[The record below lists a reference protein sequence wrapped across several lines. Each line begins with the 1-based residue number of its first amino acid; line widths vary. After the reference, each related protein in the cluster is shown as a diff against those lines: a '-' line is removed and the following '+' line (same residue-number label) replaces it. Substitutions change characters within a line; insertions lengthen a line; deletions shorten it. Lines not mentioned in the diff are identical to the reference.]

1 MSIYD
6 FAKDIILNTDTTL
19 FVTGRAGTGKTT
31 LLRYVAESSQKNT
44 VVVAPTGIAAINAG
58 GVTIHSFFK
67 LPFAP
72 FIPSVIEAKKLIAGQ
87 KMRAEFRSV
96 IRSVDMIIID
106 EVSMLR
112 ADILDAIDVVL
123 RHYRN
128 SKFPFGGVQMVFF
141 GDMYQLPPVCV
152 NDEWFILKDYYSTP
166 YFFSAKVF
174 EKQEIVCLEL
184 DKIFRQRDED
194 FVEILNQVRNN
205 NISKE
210 NFNRLNDRYTPDF
223 DLENNQDFVVLT
235 THNAVSDDI
244 NESRLIDI
252 DSKTFIF
259 DAAIKGDFPEYLY
272 PVEQQIVLK
281 KGARVMFTANDH
293 INPERLYYNGKMGTV
308 VELEDNNVYVTCD
321 GEDDPILV
329 NYETWENNTF
339 SYNRKENS
347 VDVKTIGTFTQLP
360 LRLAWAITIHKSQGL
375 TFQKVAIDAANSFTS
390 GQVYVALSRCTSLD
404 GIVLLSPINSN
415 SIMVDSRIQRFSKN
429 NFNEDLLPDF
439 VNRKKRDTLCN
450 MLIKLFSFN
459 LLEVAVLDLK
469 GYVTEFR
476 ADFSDYTPEMVENIL
491 SIVQDLS
498 DVGTRF
504 AVQLRKIT
512 NANDFSL
519 LNSRVNDAKKY
530 FLQRLETL
538 EKSMD
543 ITNVSTKKKERANK
557 FSKLLNEVNK
567 NLQETLFFLKN
578 LDDDISVEQ
587 FYMLRH
593 EFVVEKVNY
602 NVYEE
607 EKEDANEQAVD
618 SELIAVIYSKLM
630 AWRNNLAK
638 ELDIPSY
645 LIFKKD
651 TIMEMAQKMPDTKDK
666 LLKINGVGKVKA
678 GKYGQ
683 ECIDIIKSV
692 TTHTIN

>member
-152 NDEWFILKDYYSTP
+152 NDEWFILKDYYTTP

-184 DKIFRQRDED
+184 DKIFRQRDAD

-210 NFNRLNDRYTPDF
+210 NFNRLNDRYNPDF
-223 DLENNQDFVVLT
+223 DLENNPDFVVLT

-476 ADFSDYTPEMVENIL
+476 ADFSDYTPQMVENIL

-538 EKSMD
+538 EKAMD

-557 FSKLLNEVNK
+557 FSKFLNEVNK

-607 EKEDANEQAVD
+607 EKEDANEQTVD

>member
-184 DKIFRQRDED
+184 DKIFRQRDAD

-429 NFNEDLLPDF
+429 NFNENLLPDF

-557 FSKLLNEVNK
+557 FSKFLNEVNK

-578 LDDDISVEQ
+578 LDDNISIEQ

-607 EKEDANEQAVD
+607 EKEDANEQTVD

-692 TTHTIN
+692 ITHTIN

>member
-72 FIPSVIEAKKLIAGQ
+72 FIPSIIEAKKLIAGQ

-184 DKIFRQRDED
+184 DKIFRQRDAD

-210 NFNRLNDRYTPDF
+210 NFNRLNDRYNPDF

-476 ADFSDYTPEMVENIL
+476 ADFSDYTPEVVENIL

-512 NANDFSL
+512 NANDFPL

-538 EKSMD
+538 EKAMD

-578 LDDDISVEQ
+578 LDDNISVEQ

-607 EKEDANEQAVD
+607 EKEDANEQTVD

-630 AWRNNLAK
+630 AWRNDLAK

>member
-152 NDEWFILKDYYSTP
+152 NDEWFILKDYYTTP

-321 GEDDPILV
+321 GEDDPIQV

-404 GIVLLSPINSN
+404 GIVLLSPINRN

-519 LNSRVNDAKKY
+519 LNSRVNDAKIY

-538 EKSMD
+538 EKAMD

-557 FSKLLNEVNK
+557 FSKFLNEVNK

-607 EKEDANEQAVD
+607 EKEDANEQTVD

>member
-184 DKIFRQRDED
+184 DKIFRQRDAD

-210 NFNRLNDRYTPDF
+210 NFNRLNDRYNPDF

-321 GEDDPILV
+321 GEDDPIQV

-538 EKSMD
+538 EKAMD

-557 FSKLLNEVNK
+557 FSKFLNEVNK

-578 LDDDISVEQ
+578 LDDNISVEQ

-602 NVYEE
+602 NIYEE
-607 EKEDANEQAVD
+607 EKEDANEQTVD

-630 AWRNNLAK
+630 AWRNDLAK

-651 TIMEMAQKMPDTKDK
+651 TIMEMAQKMPDAKDK

-683 ECIDIIKSV
+683 QCIDIIKSV

>member
-184 DKIFRQRDED
+184 DKIFRQRDAD

-210 NFNRLNDRYTPDF
+210 NFNRLNDRYNPDF
-223 DLENNQDFVVLT
+223 DLENNPDFVVLT

-321 GEDDPILV
+321 GEDDPIQV

-459 LLEVAVLDLK
+459 LLEVSVLDLK

-476 ADFSDYTPEMVENIL
+476 ADFSDYTPQMVENIL

-538 EKSMD
+538 EKAMD

-557 FSKLLNEVNK
+557 FSKFLNEVNK

-578 LDDDISVEQ
+578 LDDDISLEQ

-607 EKEDANEQAVD
+607 EKEDANEQTVD

>member
-87 KMRAEFRSV
+87 KMRTEFRSV

-184 DKIFRQRDED
+184 DKIFRQRDAD

-210 NFNRLNDRYTPDF
+210 NFNRLNDRYNPDF

-321 GEDDPILV
+321 GEDDPIQV

-538 EKSMD
+538 EKAMD

-557 FSKLLNEVNK
+557 FSKFLNEVNK

-578 LDDDISVEQ
+578 LDDNISVEQ

-602 NVYEE
+602 NIYEE
-607 EKEDANEQAVD
+607 EKEDANEQIVD

-692 TTHTIN
+692 ITHTIN

>member
-259 DAAIKGDFPEYLY
+259 DAVIKGDFPEYLY

-321 GEDDPILV
+321 GEDDPIQV

-476 ADFSDYTPEMVENIL
+476 ADFSDYTPQMVENIL

-538 EKSMD
+538 EKAMD

-557 FSKLLNEVNK
+557 FSKFLNEVNK

-578 LDDDISVEQ
+578 LDDNISVEQ

-602 NVYEE
+602 NIYEE
-607 EKEDANEQAVD
+607 EKEDANEQTVD

>member
-184 DKIFRQRDED
+184 DKIFRQKDED

-210 NFNRLNDRYTPDF
+210 NFNRLNDRYNPDF

-321 GEDDPILV
+321 GEDDPIQV

-538 EKSMD
+538 EKTMD

-607 EKEDANEQAVD
+607 EKEDANEQIVD

-630 AWRNNLAK
+630 AWRNDLAK

-651 TIMEMAQKMPDTKDK
+651 TIMEMAQRMPDTKDK

>member
-152 NDEWFILKDYYSTP
+152 NDEWFILKDYYTTP

-210 NFNRLNDRYTPDF
+210 NFNRLNDRYNPDF

-321 GEDDPILV
+321 GEDDPIQV

-404 GIVLLSPINSN
+404 GIVLLSPINRN

-538 EKSMD
+538 KKAMD

-557 FSKLLNEVNK
+557 FSKFLNEVNK

-607 EKEDANEQAVD
+607 EKEDANEQTVD

>member
-152 NDEWFILKDYYSTP
+152 NDEWFILKDYYTTP

-174 EKQEIVCLEL
+174 EKQEIVCIEL
-184 DKIFRQRDED
+184 DKIFRQKDED

-210 NFNRLNDRYTPDF
+210 NFNRLNDRYNPDF
-223 DLENNQDFVVLT
+223 DLENNPDFVVLT

-321 GEDDPILV
+321 GEDDPIQV

-476 ADFSDYTPEMVENIL
+476 ADFSDYTPQMVENIL

-538 EKSMD
+538 EKAMD

-607 EKEDANEQAVD
+607 EKEDANEQTVD

>member
-184 DKIFRQRDED
+184 DKIFRQKDED

-210 NFNRLNDRYTPDF
+210 NFNRLNDRYNPDF
-223 DLENNQDFVVLT
+223 DLENNPDFVVLT

-459 LLEVAVLDLK
+459 LLEVSVLDLK

-476 ADFSDYTPEMVENIL
+476 ADFSDYTPQMVENIL

-538 EKSMD
+538 EKAMD

-557 FSKLLNEVNK
+557 FSKFLNEVNK

-602 NVYEE
+602 NIYEE
-607 EKEDANEQAVD
+607 EKEDANEQTVD

>member
-152 NDEWFILKDYYSTP
+152 NDEWFILKDYYTTP

-184 DKIFRQRDED
+184 DKIFRQRDAD

-210 NFNRLNDRYTPDF
+210 NFNRLNDRYNPDF
-223 DLENNQDFVVLT
+223 DLENNPDFVVLT

-459 LLEVAVLDLK
+459 LLEVSVLDLK

-476 ADFSDYTPEMVENIL
+476 ADFSDYTPQMVENIL

-538 EKSMD
+538 EKAMD

-557 FSKLLNEVNK
+557 FSKFLNEVNK

-607 EKEDANEQAVD
+607 EKEDANEQTVD

>member
-1 MSIYD
+1 
-6 FAKDIILNTDTTL
+6 
-19 FVTGRAGTGKTT
+19 
-31 LLRYVAESSQKNT
+31 
-44 VVVAPTGIAAINAG
+44 
-58 GVTIHSFFK
+58 
-67 LPFAP
+67 
-72 FIPSVIEAKKLIAGQ
+72 
-87 KMRAEFRSV
+87 
-96 IRSVDMIIID
+96 
-106 EVSMLR
+106 
-112 ADILDAIDVVL
+112 
-123 RHYRN
+123 
-128 SKFPFGGVQMVFF
+128 
-141 GDMYQLPPVCV
+141 
-152 NDEWFILKDYYSTP
+152 
-166 YFFSAKVF
+166 
-174 EKQEIVCLEL
+174 
-184 DKIFRQRDED
+184 
-194 FVEILNQVRNN
+194 
-205 NISKE
+205 
-210 NFNRLNDRYTPDF
+210 
-223 DLENNQDFVVLT
+223 
-235 THNAVSDDI
+235 
-244 NESRLIDI
+244 
-252 DSKTFIF
+252 
-259 DAAIKGDFPEYLY
+259 
-272 PVEQQIVLK
+272 
-281 KGARVMFTANDH
+281 MFTANDH

-321 GEDDPILV
+321 GEDDPIQV

-538 EKSMD
+538 EKAMD

-557 FSKLLNEVNK
+557 FSKFLNEVNK

-578 LDDDISVEQ
+578 LDDNISVEQ

-607 EKEDANEQAVD
+607 EKEDANEQTVD

-630 AWRNNLAK
+630 AWRNDLAK

-683 ECIDIIKSV
+683 QCIDIIKSV

>member
-184 DKIFRQRDED
+184 DKIFRQRDAD

-321 GEDDPILV
+321 GEDDPIQV

-404 GIVLLSPINSN
+404 GIVLLSPINRN

-519 LNSRVNDAKKY
+519 LNSRVNDAKIY

-538 EKSMD
+538 EKAMD

-557 FSKLLNEVNK
+557 FSKFLNEVNK

-607 EKEDANEQAVD
+607 EKEDANEQTID

>member
-205 NISKE
+205 NLSKE

-308 VELEDNNVYVTCD
+308 VVLEDNNVYVTCD

-498 DVGTRF
+498 DVGNRF
-504 AVQLRKIT
+504 AVQLRKII

-557 FSKLLNEVNK
+557 FSKFLNEVNK

-602 NVYEE
+602 NIYEE
-607 EKEDANEQAVD
+607 EKEDANEQTVD

>member
-58 GVTIHSFFK
+58 GVTIHSFFR
-67 LPFAP
+67 LPFSP

-152 NDEWFILKDYYSTP
+152 NDEWFILKDYYTTP

-210 NFNRLNDRYTPDF
+210 NFNRLNDRYNPDF

-259 DAAIKGDFPEYLY
+259 DAAIKGDLPEYLY

-321 GEDDPILV
+321 GEDDPIQV

-404 GIVLLSPINSN
+404 GIVLLSPINRN

-459 LLEVAVLDLK
+459 LLEVSVLDLK

-476 ADFSDYTPEMVENIL
+476 ADFSDYTPQMVENIL

-538 EKSMD
+538 EKAMD

-557 FSKLLNEVNK
+557 FSKFLNEVNK

-602 NVYEE
+602 NIYEE
-607 EKEDANEQAVD
+607 EKEDANEQTVD

>member
-184 DKIFRQRDED
+184 DKIFRQRDAD

-210 NFNRLNDRYTPDF
+210 NFNRLNDRYNPDF

-321 GEDDPILV
+321 GEDDPIQV

-538 EKSMD
+538 EKAMD

-557 FSKLLNEVNK
+557 FSKFLNEVNK

-578 LDDDISVEQ
+578 LDDNISVEQ

-602 NVYEE
+602 NIYEE
-607 EKEDANEQAVD
+607 EKEDANEQTVD

-630 AWRNNLAK
+630 AWRNDLAK

-683 ECIDIIKSV
+683 QCIDIIKSV

>member
-152 NDEWFILKDYYSTP
+152 NDEWFILKDYYTTP

-184 DKIFRQRDED
+184 DKIFRQRDAD

-321 GEDDPILV
+321 GEDDPIQV

-538 EKSMD
+538 KKAMD

-557 FSKLLNEVNK
+557 FSKFLNEVNK

-602 NVYEE
+602 NIYEE
-607 EKEDANEQAVD
+607 EKEDANEQTVD

>member
-72 FIPSVIEAKKLIAGQ
+72 FIPSIIEAKKLIAGQ

-184 DKIFRQRDED
+184 DKIFRQRDAD

-210 NFNRLNDRYTPDF
+210 NFNRLNDRYNPDF

-321 GEDDPILV
+321 GEDDPIQV

-538 EKSMD
+538 EKAMD

-557 FSKLLNEVNK
+557 FSKFLNEVNK

-578 LDDDISVEQ
+578 LDDNISVEQ

-607 EKEDANEQAVD
+607 EKEDANEQTVD

>member
-184 DKIFRQRDED
+184 DKIFRQRDAD

-210 NFNRLNDRYTPDF
+210 NFNRLNDRYNPDF

-321 GEDDPILV
+321 GEDDPIQV

-476 ADFSDYTPEMVENIL
+476 ADFSDYTPQMVENIL

-538 EKSMD
+538 EKAMD

-557 FSKLLNEVNK
+557 FSKFLNEVNK

-607 EKEDANEQAVD
+607 EKEDANEQTVD

>member
-476 ADFSDYTPEMVENIL
+476 ADFSDYTPQMVENIL

-538 EKSMD
+538 EKAMD

-557 FSKLLNEVNK
+557 FSKFLNEVNK

-607 EKEDANEQAVD
+607 EKEDANEQTVD

>member
-184 DKIFRQRDED
+184 DKIFRQKDED

-210 NFNRLNDRYTPDF
+210 NFNRLNDRYNPDF
-223 DLENNQDFVVLT
+223 DLENNPDFVVLT

-321 GEDDPILV
+321 GEDDPIQV

-519 LNSRVNDAKKY
+519 LNSRVNDAKIY

-538 EKSMD
+538 EKAMD

-557 FSKLLNEVNK
+557 FSKFLNEVNK

-607 EKEDANEQAVD
+607 EKEDANEQTVD

-683 ECIDIIKSV
+683 QCIDIIKSV

>member
-87 KMRAEFRSV
+87 KMRTEFRSV

-184 DKIFRQRDED
+184 DKIFRQKDED

-259 DAAIKGDFPEYLY
+259 DAAIKGDFPEYLF

-476 ADFSDYTPEMVENIL
+476 ADFSDYTPEMVDNIL

-538 EKSMD
+538 EKAMD

-557 FSKLLNEVNK
+557 FSKFLNEVNK

-578 LDDDISVEQ
+578 FDDDISVEQ

-607 EKEDANEQAVD
+607 EKEDANEQTVD

-666 LLKINGVGKVKA
+666 LLKINGVGKVEA

-683 ECIDIIKSV
+683 QCIDIINSV
-692 TTHTIN
+692 ITHTIN

>member
-128 SKFPFGGVQMVFF
+128 SKLPFGGVQMVFF

-152 NDEWFILKDYYSTP
+152 NDEWFILKDYYTTP

-174 EKQEIVCLEL
+174 EKQEFVCLEL

-210 NFNRLNDRYTPDF
+210 NFNRLNDRYNPDF
-223 DLENNQDFVVLT
+223 DLENNQDVVVLT

-321 GEDDPILV
+321 GEDDPIQV

-459 LLEVAVLDLK
+459 LLEVSVLDLK

-538 EKSMD
+538 EKAMD

-557 FSKLLNEVNK
+557 FSKFLNEVNK

-607 EKEDANEQAVD
+607 EKEDANEQTVD

>member
-184 DKIFRQRDED
+184 DKIFRQRDAD

-210 NFNRLNDRYTPDF
+210 NFNRLNERYSPDF

-538 EKSMD
+538 EKAMD

-557 FSKLLNEVNK
+557 FSKFLNEVNK

-602 NVYEE
+602 NIYEE
-607 EKEDANEQAVD
+607 EKEDANEQTVD

>member
-210 NFNRLNDRYTPDF
+210 NFNRLNDRYNPDF

-321 GEDDPILV
+321 GEDDPIQV

-498 DVGTRF
+498 DVGNRF

-538 EKSMD
+538 EKAMD

-557 FSKLLNEVNK
+557 FSKFLNEVNK

-607 EKEDANEQAVD
+607 EKEDANEQTVN

>member
-184 DKIFRQRDED
+184 DKIFRQRDAD

-210 NFNRLNDRYTPDF
+210 NFNRLNDRYNPDF

-321 GEDDPILV
+321 GEDDPIQV

-557 FSKLLNEVNK
+557 FSKFLNEVNK

-602 NVYEE
+602 NIYEE
-607 EKEDANEQAVD
+607 EKEDANEQTVD

>member
-72 FIPSVIEAKKLIAGQ
+72 FIPSVIESKKLIAGQ

-128 SKFPFGGVQMVFF
+128 SKLPFGGVQMVFF

-152 NDEWFILKDYYSTP
+152 NDEWFILKDYYTTP

-174 EKQEIVCLEL
+174 EKQEFVCLEL

-210 NFNRLNDRYTPDF
+210 NFNRLNDRYNPDF

-321 GEDDPILV
+321 GEDDPIQV

-459 LLEVAVLDLK
+459 LLEVSVLDLK

-476 ADFSDYTPEMVENIL
+476 ADFSDYTPQMVENIL

-538 EKSMD
+538 EKAMD

-557 FSKLLNEVNK
+557 FSKFLNEVNK

-607 EKEDANEQAVD
+607 EKEDANEQTVD

>member
-184 DKIFRQRDED
+184 DKIFRQRDAD

-210 NFNRLNDRYTPDF
+210 NFNRLNDRYNPDF
-223 DLENNQDFVVLT
+223 DLENNPDFVVLT

-321 GEDDPILV
+321 GEDDPIQV

-538 EKSMD
+538 EKAMD

-557 FSKLLNEVNK
+557 FSKFLNEVNK

-607 EKEDANEQAVD
+607 EKEDANEQTVD

>member
-184 DKIFRQRDED
+184 DKIFRQRDAD

-210 NFNRLNDRYTPDF
+210 NFNRLNDRYNPDF
-223 DLENNQDFVVLT
+223 DLENNPDFVVLT

-321 GEDDPILV
+321 GEDDPIQV

-459 LLEVAVLDLK
+459 LLEVSVLDLK

-538 EKSMD
+538 EKTMD

-557 FSKLLNEVNK
+557 FSKFLNEVNK

-607 EKEDANEQAVD
+607 EKEDANEQTVD

-683 ECIDIIKSV
+683 QCIDIINSV
-692 TTHTIN
+692 ITHTIN

>member
-152 NDEWFILKDYYSTP
+152 NDEWFILKDYYTTP

-184 DKIFRQRDED
+184 DKIFRQRDAD

-210 NFNRLNDRYTPDF
+210 NFNRLNDRYNPDF
-223 DLENNQDFVVLT
+223 DLENNPDFVVLT

-538 EKSMD
+538 EKAMD

-557 FSKLLNEVNK
+557 FSKFLNEVNK

-607 EKEDANEQAVD
+607 EKEDANEQTVD

>member
-210 NFNRLNDRYTPDF
+210 NFNRLNDRYNPDF
-223 DLENNQDFVVLT
+223 DLENNPDFVVLT

-321 GEDDPILV
+321 GEDDPIQV

-476 ADFSDYTPEMVENIL
+476 ADFSDYTPQMVENIL

-538 EKSMD
+538 EKAMD

-557 FSKLLNEVNK
+557 FSKFLNEVNK

-578 LDDDISVEQ
+578 LDDNISVEQ

-607 EKEDANEQAVD
+607 EKEDANEQTVD

-683 ECIDIIKSV
+683 DCIDIIKSV

>member
-210 NFNRLNDRYTPDF
+210 NFNRLNDRYNPDF

-321 GEDDPILV
+321 GEDDPIQV

-476 ADFSDYTPEMVENIL
+476 ADFSDYTPQMVENIL

-530 FLQRLETL
+530 FLQRLENL
-538 EKSMD
+538 EKAMD

-557 FSKLLNEVNK
+557 FSKFLNEVNK

-578 LDDDISVEQ
+578 LDDNISVEQ

-607 EKEDANEQAVD
+607 EKEDANEQTVN

>member
-152 NDEWFILKDYYSTP
+152 NDEWFILKDYYTTP

-184 DKIFRQRDED
+184 DKIFRQRDAD

-210 NFNRLNDRYTPDF
+210 NFNRLNDRYNPDF

-259 DAAIKGDFPEYLY
+259 DAAIKGDFPEYLF

-538 EKSMD
+538 EKAMD

-557 FSKLLNEVNK
+557 FSKFLNEVNK

-607 EKEDANEQAVD
+607 EKEDANEQTVD

>member
-184 DKIFRQRDED
+184 DKIFRQRDAD

-210 NFNRLNDRYTPDF
+210 NFNRLNDRYNPDF
-223 DLENNQDFVVLT
+223 DLENNPDFVVLT

-459 LLEVAVLDLK
+459 LLEVSVLDLK

-476 ADFSDYTPEMVENIL
+476 ADFSDYTPQMVENIL

-538 EKSMD
+538 EKAMD

-557 FSKLLNEVNK
+557 FSKFLNEVNK

-607 EKEDANEQAVD
+607 EKEDANEQTVD

-683 ECIDIIKSV
+683 QCIDIIKSV

>member
-184 DKIFRQRDED
+184 DKIFRQRDAD

-210 NFNRLNDRYTPDF
+210 NFNRLNDRYNPNF

-321 GEDDPILV
+321 GEDDPIQV

-538 EKSMD
+538 EKAMD

-557 FSKLLNEVNK
+557 FSKFLNEVNK

-607 EKEDANEQAVD
+607 EKEDANEQTVD

>member
-1 MSIYD
+1 
-6 FAKDIILNTDTTL
+6 
-19 FVTGRAGTGKTT
+19 
-31 LLRYVAESSQKNT
+31 
-44 VVVAPTGIAAINAG
+44 
-58 GVTIHSFFK
+58 
-67 LPFAP
+67 
-72 FIPSVIEAKKLIAGQ
+72 
-87 KMRAEFRSV
+87 
-96 IRSVDMIIID
+96 
-106 EVSMLR
+106 
-112 ADILDAIDVVL
+112 
-123 RHYRN
+123 
-128 SKFPFGGVQMVFF
+128 MVFF

-152 NDEWFILKDYYSTP
+152 NDEWFILKDYYTTP

-184 DKIFRQRDED
+184 DKIFRQRDAD

-210 NFNRLNDRYTPDF
+210 NFNRLNDRYNPDF

-321 GEDDPILV
+321 GEDDPIQV

-538 EKSMD
+538 EKAMD

-557 FSKLLNEVNK
+557 FSKFLNEVNK

-602 NVYEE
+602 NIYEE
-607 EKEDANEQAVD
+607 EKEDANEQTVD

-630 AWRNNLAK
+630 AWRNDLAK

-692 TTHTIN
+692 ITHTIN

>member
-184 DKIFRQRDED
+184 DKIFRQKDED

-210 NFNRLNDRYTPDF
+210 NFNRLNDRYNPDF
-223 DLENNQDFVVLT
+223 DLENNPDFVVLT

-321 GEDDPILV
+321 GEDDPIQV

-538 EKSMD
+538 EKAMD

-557 FSKLLNEVNK
+557 FSKFLNEVNK

-602 NVYEE
+602 NIYEE
-607 EKEDANEQAVD
+607 EKEDANEQTVD

>member
-184 DKIFRQRDED
+184 DKIFRQRDAD

-210 NFNRLNDRYTPDF
+210 NFNRLNDRYNPDF
-223 DLENNQDFVVLT
+223 DLENNPDFVVLT

-321 GEDDPILV
+321 GEDDPIQV

-538 EKSMD
+538 EKAMD

-557 FSKLLNEVNK
+557 FSKFLNEVNK

-602 NVYEE
+602 NIYEE
-607 EKEDANEQAVD
+607 EKEDANEQTVD